1 MPRLR
6 PIVAVALLAALAGC
20 YSYTTVPVES
30 APIGADVRARIS
42 AAEGER
48 LSEVLGSEDRTLEGQ
63 LVDRQDGGILMT
75 VATAPV
81 VSGVSVERG
90 RQRVAVPREGLLALE
105 VRRLD
110 RPKTIGVIAVA
121 AAAATYVALS
131 QFGTERAQNGGNRGN
146 PERRVARPLVQ
157 IRIGRF

>member
-1 MPRLR
+1 MPHVRQV
-6 PIVAVALLAALAGC
+6 VAVALLAALAGC
-20 YSYTTVPVES
+20 YSYTAVPVES

-63 LVDRQDGGILMT
+63 LVERQDGGILMT
-75 VATAPV
+75 VATVPV

-90 RQRVAVPREGLLALE
+90 RQRVVVPRGGLLALE

-110 RPKTIGVIAVA
+110 RPKTIGVIAIA
-121 AAAATYVALS
+121 AAAATYVAVS

-146 PERRVARPLVQ
+146 PERRMARPIAHFRV
-157 IRIGRF
+157 GWF